1 MIKTALVIGGTQ
13 GIGAATAA
21 KLIESGTTNLVITGR
36 NLELG
41 KQRVEELSRPKV
53 SVTFEPFDVT
63 DLDQINEFTTK
74 YKKNLNGSTIDLV
87 VLCAV
92 RNIHNERADSTMA
105 AVEFPNKVSA
115 IINIK
120 GLELTFAQNVAS
132 RWLLTHNLLSSFS
145 QTSVVNVLGAGN
157 GGPINTK
164 DLELESGFSFIAA
177 AGQNAS
183 INDVLTVEWSKRIDS
198 SKGNFYHFYPGIV
211 NTKSAANQGFPW
223 IISTAASLALP
234 LIGKSPKAVA
244 EVLLN
249 IPSNNPSGSL
259 IGPSGKKLEL
269 LSCLKQD
276 PTLGAQIWD
285 YLEKSCF
292 RNKS

>member
-1 MIKTALVIGGTQ
+1 MV
-13 GIGAATAA
+13 
-21 KLIESGTTNLVITGR
+21 
-36 NLELG
+36 
-41 KQRVEELSRPKV
+41 
-53 SVTFEPFDVT
+53 
-63 DLDQINEFTTK
+63 
-74 YKKNLNGSTIDLV
+74 
-87 VLCAV
+87 
-92 RNIHNERADSTMA
+92 

-115 IINIK
+115 IINNK

-164 DLELESGFSFIAA
+164 DMELESGFSFIAA
-177 AGQNAS
+177 AKQNAS
-183 INDVLTVEWSKRIDS
+183 INDILTVEWSKRIDV
-198 SKGNFYHFYPGIV
+198 SKGKFYHFYPGIV

-244 EVLLN
+244 EVLLK

-259 IGPSGKKLEL
+259 ISPSGSKLEL
-269 LSCLKQD
+269 LSCLKDD
-276 PTLGAQIWD
+276 PTLGAQVWD
-285 YLEKSCF
+285 YLEKSCL
-292 RNKS
+292 KS